1 MSRATPLLPLNVFMA
16 WTGAILTVAL
26 LLLLLLLLL
35 LPNFNVM
42 FCCCQIH

>member
-16 WTGAILTVAL
+16 WTGAILILAV
-26 LLLLLLLLL
+26 LLLLLLL
-35 LPNFNVM
+35 LPDLNVM